1 MLQQR
6 KANCIRHT
14 ACESCGSSDA
24 NAEYDDGTYFCFSC
38 NTYTPATRKQQERI
52 MEVSLTKDAELE
64 RLIAKWAAAPATSI
78 PERNITSTYTKHYGV
93 VVDDGKHYYPYF
105 SDESSEPVGFKVR
118 HVATKGFVSIGN
130 TKDAGLFGQQRYGNH
145 NQRW

>member
-38 NTYTPATRKQQERI
+38 NTYTPATRKQRERI
-52 MEVSLTKDAELE
+52 MEVSLTKDAEL
-64 RLIAKWAAAPATSI
+64 
-78 PERNITSTYTKHYGV
+78 
-93 VVDDGKHYYPYF
+93 
-105 SDESSEPVGFKVR
+105 
-118 HVATKGFVSIGN
+118 
-130 TKDAGLFGQQRYGNH
+130 
-145 NQRW
+145 